1 MFFFKLQQNPFADDE
16 AEEDDDE
23 EAGDGEN
30 LKLHWS
36 DDDDDDNDEKE
47 AETKSKKTADED
59 DEGTLNMIKRV
70 NINFTVFKVICFY
83 NFVNDNICR
92 PGCHVEIFCEE
103 EEATCSADQR

>member
-1 MFFFKLQQNPFADDE
+1 MQQNPFADDE

-70 NINFTVFKVICFY
+70 SINFTVFEVICFY
-83 NFVNDNICR
+83 NFVNYNICR

-103 EEATCSADQR
+103 EEEATCSADQR

>member
-1 MFFFKLQQNPFADDE
+1 MQQNPFADDE

-36 DDDDDDNDEKE
+36 DDDDNDENE

-70 NINFTVFKVICFY
+70 NINFTVLEVICFY
-83 NFVNDNICR
+83 KFVNDNICR
-92 PGCHVEIFCEE
+92 PGCHVEIFCKE

>member
-1 MFFFKLQQNPFADDE
+1 MQQNPFADDE

-36 DDDDDDNDEKE
+36 DDDDNDENE

-70 NINFTVFKVICFY
+70 NINFTMFEVICFY
-83 NFVNDNICR
+83 NFVTDNICR
-92 PGCHVEIFCEE
+92 PGCHVEIFCKE